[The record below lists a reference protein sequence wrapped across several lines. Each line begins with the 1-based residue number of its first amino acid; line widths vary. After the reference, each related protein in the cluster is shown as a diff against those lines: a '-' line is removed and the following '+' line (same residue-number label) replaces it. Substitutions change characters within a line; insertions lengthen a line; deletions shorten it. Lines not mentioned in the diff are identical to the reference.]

1 MNAGADSGRGV
12 DTNDWL
18 RELSRR
24 AEQRFDA
31 EKRVL
36 SFGEYLSWVS
46 AEPRVALRDAATYV
60 RDMLDYYGSRAID
73 GPGGE
78 STRYNLFDGVDGA
91 EEHLVGHEN
100 LQQQFYAALTSF
112 VREGRAN
119 RLLLLHGPNGSAKS
133 TFVQCLFRGLEAYSR
148 TDAGALYT
156 FSWVFPR
163 GKDGK
168 SIGFG
173 LEDKS
178 DAGRRSF
185 AHLAEADIDVRLT
198 SEMREHPLHLIST
211 DDRVPLLEQLLTK
224 EQGALVPDWLR
235 FGQMSR
241 KNKAIFDALL
251 TAYRGDLQRVLGHI
265 RVERFY
271 ISERYRVG
279 AATIGPEMAVDAKE
293 RQITADHSLGSL
305 PASFASLTLYE
316 AFGSLVDAAGGI
328 LEYSDLL
335 KRPLDA
341 WKYLLLATETGTV
354 SLSLST
360 LALNAVLIANSNE
373 VHLAAFR
380 EHHEYRSFRGR
391 IHPIRVPY
399 LRDYSAEQLIYDR
412 QIVPQLRV
420 DVAPHVTYV
429 AALWA
434 TLTRLL
440 RPAQEHYEDSKLG
453 KLATS
458 LTPIEKAELY
468 ASGQAPKRMK
478 VEDRRLLASGRKEI
492 YEEFQFGTVYEGLIG
507 ASARE
512 IRAVLLEAGQ
522 GGVLTPIDVLER
534 LEDMIEAGDYEFL
547 KVKAEK
553 GYMDHEGFIDVVRER
568 WLDRVDDEFRTS
580 AGFID
585 QGQHEDLFRR
595 YVLHVSYWVK
605 NEKVTNPHTGE
616 SEDPDTELMSRIER
630 VLASEGEEEEFR
642 RQVIGKVAAHAIDN
656 AESDEQV
663 DYVSF
668 FPKHIEALR
677 EAYYEENKERL
688 AKVLEMMQMLVRFA
702 EDDSAE
708 KPRTTTAAE
717 RQAIETGERAI
728 RSLCDEHGY
737 SMQSL
742 KPVLSELKKERYP

>member
-1 MNAGADSGRGV
+1 MSDAI
-12 DTNDWL
+12 DTTEWL
-18 RELSRR
+18 REVSKR
-24 AEQRFDA
+24 AETRFDA
-31 EKRVL
+31 ERRVL
-36 SFGEYLSWVS
+36 SFSEYLAWAA
-46 AEPRVALRDAATYV
+46 AEPTTALRDAATYV
-60 RDMLDYYGSRAID
+60 RDMIDHYGRRTVD
-73 GPGGE
+73 GPGGVC
-78 STRYNLFDGVDGA
+78 TRYKLFDGVEGA
-91 EEHLVGHEN
+91 EEHLVGHES
-100 LQQQFYAALTSF
+100 LQRDFYAALTTF

-148 TDAGALYT
+148 TDAGALYS

-168 SIGFG
+168 TIGFG
-173 LEDKS
+173 LSEHG
-178 DAGRRSF
+178 DASRGSF
-185 AHLAEADIDVRLT
+185 AHLGEGEIDVRLS
-198 SEMREHPLHLIST
+198 SEMREHPLQLIAL
-211 DDRVPLLEQLLTK
+211 DDRVPLLEDLVRGLSDR
-224 EQGALVPDWLR
+224 GVPDWLR

-241 KNKAIFDALL
+241 KNKAVFDALL
-251 TAYRGDLQRVLGHI
+251 TAYRGDLQQVLSHV
-265 RVERFY
+265 RVERYY

-279 AATIGPEMAVDAKE
+279 ATTIGPEMAVDAKE
-293 RQITADHSLGSL
+293 RQITADHSLASL
-305 PASFASLTLYE
+305 PASFSSLTLYE
-316 AFGSLVDAAGGI
+316 AFGSLVDASGGV

-341 WKYLLLATETGTV
+341 WKYLLLATETGAV

-420 DVAPHVTYV
+420 HVAPHVTYV

-434 TLTRLL
+434 TLTRLM
-440 RPAQEHYEDSKLG
+440 RPSHEHYENTKLG
-453 KLATS
+453 KLATT

-468 ASGQAPKRMK
+468 ALGQAPKRLK
-478 VEDRRLLASGRKEI
+478 VEERRLLEQGRKEV
-492 YEEFQFGTVYEGLIG
+492 YEEFEFGTVYEGLVG

-512 IRAVLLEAGQ
+512 IRAVLLDAGE
-522 GGVLTPIDVLER
+522 GEVVTPIDVLDRIE
-534 LEDMIEAGDYEFL
+534 EMIEAGDYEFL

-553 GYMDHEGFIDVVRER
+553 GYMDHAGFLGVVKSR

-585 QGQHEDLFRR
+585 QGQHEELFRR

-605 NEKVTNPHTGE
+605 NEKVTNPHTGK
-616 SEDPDTELMSRIER
+616 SEDPDTQLMSKIEK
-630 VLASEGEEEEFR
+630 VLAKEGEEEDFR
-642 RQVIGKVAAHAIDN
+642 RQVIGKVAAYAIDN
-656 AESDEQV
+656 PDVEPETQL

-677 EAYYEENKERL
+677 EAYYEENRTRL
-688 AKVLEMMQMLVRFA
+688 KKVLDAMLSVLRSE
-702 EDDSAE
+702 EDADKKGKAGITS
-708 KPRTTTAAE
+708 AE
-717 RQAIETGERAI
+717 RQSVEGAETAI
-728 RSLCDEHGY
+728 RTLCERYGYQHSSLR
-737 SMQSL
+737 
-742 KPVLSELKKERYP
+742 PVLSELKEERYA